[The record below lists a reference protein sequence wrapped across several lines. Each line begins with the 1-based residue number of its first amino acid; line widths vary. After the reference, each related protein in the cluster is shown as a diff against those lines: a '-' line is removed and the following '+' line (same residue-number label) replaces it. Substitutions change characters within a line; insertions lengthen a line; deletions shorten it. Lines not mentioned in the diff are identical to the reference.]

1 MGILYEVTWL
11 FYNIDGGLFMDDN
24 YTSKILICCER
35 RNEILVKKLPIK
47 KYNYYFDKMRA
58 YARKLFD
65 DGRQNELLP
74 FLQSENISI
83 KKDIAGL
90 LFNFYPDLCR
100 EALKEIADMTD
111 IPVYYGIVQLGAK
124 DNLKYG
130 IPKDFP

>member
-1 MGILYEVTWL
+1 MD
-11 FYNIDGGLFMDDN
+11 NIFKHRCLKMKKDN
-24 YTSKILICCER
+24 LDYVIEALQKRDEILINDKPVR
-35 RNEILVKKLPIK
+35 L
-47 KYNYYFDKMRA
+47 YNKYFDKMRA

-74 FLQSENISI
+74 FLQSGNISI

>member
-1 MGILYEVTWL
+1 MKK
-11 FYNIDGGLFMDDN
+11 DDLD
-24 YTSKILICCER
+24 YVIEALQKRDEILINDKSVR
-35 RNEILVKKLPIK
+35 L
-47 KYNYYFDKMRA
+47 YNKYFDKMRK

>member
-1 MGILYEVTWL
+1 MKK
-11 FYNIDGGLFMDDN
+11 DDLD
-24 YTSKILICCER
+24 YVIEALQKRDEILINDKPVR
-35 RNEILVKKLPIK
+35 Q
-47 KYNYYFDKMRA
+47 YNKYFDKMRA

-130 IPKDFP
+130 IPKDFPWIHFIILKENVYEKA